1 MIIRRRFISS
11 LVILGS
17 LAFVAQSLHAQAVD
31 TIDPALKTRVDQIA
45 NDVLQ
50 QTGVPSASVAIVKGG
65 KLVYTRAYGS
75 AHLDPP
81 VAATPDMRYSIGSI
95 SKQFT
100 AAAILLLQEQGKLS
114 LDDAVGKY
122 VPGLTRGDEVT
133 IRQILS
139 HTSGYQDYWPEDYV
153 MTPMLRPE
161 TAQQILDT
169 WAKKPLD
176 FDPGTQWQYSN
187 TNYVIA
193 GAIVEKVSG
202 EKLMDFLGEHIFHP
216 LGMKSVW
223 NSDEIK
229 LTQTDATA
237 YYRHALGPLRVA
249 PKEGR
254 GWMFAAG
261 ELAMTAHDLALWNE
275 SMIAQTV
282 LKPESYAQMFTAVK
296 LKDGKDT
303 HYGLGVGVR
312 DLDGHREIEHSGEV
326 SGFVS
331 DNQVLID
338 DGAAISVLTNQD
350 AVGAASII
358 ARLAAPSDRR
368 LPANRHRE
376 AGSRHLP
383 RPSAGPHRSLSPGSK
398 PQ

>member
-65 KLVYTRAYGS
+65 KLVYTHAYGS

-139 HTSGYQDYWPEDYV
+139 HTSGYQDYWPEDYL
-153 MTPMLRPE
+153 MTPMLHPTPPSRSS
-161 TAQQILDT
+161 T
-169 WAKKPLD
+169 
-176 FDPGTQWQYSN
+176 PGPKSRSTSSRARNGSTPTPTTSSPAHRRKSQRRKADGFSRRTHLSSARHEQR
-187 TNYVIA
+187 
-193 GAIVEKVSG
+193 VE
-202 EKLMDFLGEHIFHP
+202 LRR
-216 LGMKSVW
+216 
-223 NSDEIK
+223 NQA
-229 LTQTDATA
+229 TQTDATPYIA
-237 YYRHALGPLRVA
+237 TPSARSASPPRKA
-249 PKEGR
+249 
-254 GWMFAAG
+254 AAG
-261 ELAMTAHDLALWNE
+261 CL
-275 SMIAQTV
+275 
-282 LKPESYAQMFTAVK
+282 P
-296 LKDGKDT
+296 
-303 HYGLGVGVR
+303 
-312 DLDGHREIEHSGEV
+312 
-326 SGFVS
+326 
-331 DNQVLID
+331 
-338 DGAAISVLTNQD
+338 
-350 AVGAASII
+350 
-358 ARLAAPSDRR
+358 
-368 LPANRHRE
+368 PANW
-376 AGSRHLP
+376 P
-383 RPSAGPHRSLSPGSK
+383 
-398 PQ
+398 